1 MWWAECLNG
10 LPGFVLTAL
19 EGLGWGGG
27 GLETLMDSEENEKA
41 KGWEVEI
48 NIYKYRIS
56 CVYRVFMN

>member
-19 EGLGWGGG
+19 EGLGRG
-27 GLETLMDSEENEKA
+27 GLETLKDSEENEKA
-41 KGWEVEI
+41 KGWEVDI